1 MNVFISVEG
10 QHCQEIGLAD
20 ILKDTVQKLNFL
32 IDKSN
37 ASVNAQRYGEEFQ
50 LISIIPSCVD
60 DEFWEALGWKERT
73 YISRKKREADIRLR
87 MDYKRFVNETD
98 SNKKLLFY
106 GVIVKSIRSVEE
118 RSKSD
123 FLGENLIRDVLL
135 LLNVS
140 AQDVERASV

>member
-98 SNKKLLFY
+98 NNKKLLFY
-106 GVIVKSIRSVEE
+106 GVIVKSIRAVEE

-140 AQDVERASV
+140 EQEVERASV

>member
-87 MDYKRFVNETD
+87 MDYKRFVNESD

-106 GVIVKSIRSVEE
+106 GVIVKSIRAVEE

>member
-98 SNKKLLFY
+98 NNKKLLFY
-106 GVIVKSIRSVEE
+106 GVIVKSIRAVEE

>member
-87 MDYKRFVNETD
+87 MDYKRFVNESD

-106 GVIVKSIRSVEE
+106 GVIVKSIRAVEE

-123 FLGENLIRDVLL
+123 FLG
-135 LLNVS
+135 
-140 AQDVERASV
+140 